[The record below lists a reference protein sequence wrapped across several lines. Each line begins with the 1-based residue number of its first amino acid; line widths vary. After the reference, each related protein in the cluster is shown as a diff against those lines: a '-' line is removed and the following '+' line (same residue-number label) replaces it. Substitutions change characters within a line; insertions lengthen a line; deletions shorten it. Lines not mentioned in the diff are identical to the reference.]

1 MSPAGREKGSWLD
14 NYWVRDGGFYKKVV
28 IILIPIVLQSIINQ
42 GVNMMDTVMVGRLGE
57 ASISASSLANQ
68 FYNIFVFL
76 CMGISAAGLV
86 LSSQY
91 FGAKDLK
98 TVRRVFDLV
107 LQIVIIGGAAFAVV
121 TFLVPEQIMRVFT
134 AEEDV
139 IELGARYLRVT
150 ALIYLPHGI
159 SLVLSNVLRSIGNA
173 KLGLYV
179 SIASFIV
186 NIGANYVF
194 IFGKL
199 GAPALGVMGAAVGTL
214 IARMVEFL
222 FCGVYLLKYERVLR
236 YELRGLIKAPTKAL
250 FGEFRRLGMPAII
263 SDSLLALAASI
274 ISIILG
280 HMGKEVVS
288 AYAIVTV
295 MDRMA
300 TVAIQGATSAAGVVI
315 GQTVGEGEFERA
327 QKEGWTFLILSVL
340 IGIFGGILVLVLG
353 EWSIGLY
360 EIAPSTVEITVT
372 MMEASAVIVFFQAVQ
387 SALSKGIL
395 RGGGDTKFLMM
406 ADIIFQWVAS
416 IPLGALAGLVLRL
429 PPALVLVALR
439 VDFIIKSVWLVF
451 RLKSGKWI
459 HKAKSMREAAE

>member
-1 MSPAGREKGSWLD
+1 MTEAKSRWLD
-14 NYWVRDGGFYKKVV
+14 KYWVTDKGFYKKV
-28 IILIPIVLQSIINQ
+28 ILILIPIVCQSIINQ
-42 GVNMMDTVMVGRLGE
+42 GVNMMDTIMVGKLGE

-86 LSSQY
+86 
-91 FGAKDLK
+91 
-98 TVRRVFDLV
+98 
-107 LQIVIIGGAAFAVV
+107 IIGGAAFAVV
-121 TFLVPEQIMRVFT
+121 TFLLPTQIMGIFT
-134 AEEDV
+134 TEEDV
-139 IELGARYLRVT
+139 IELGAQYLRVT

-159 SLVLSNVLRSIGNA
+159 SLVLSNVMRSIGNA

-179 SIASFIV
+179 SIASFVV

-214 IARMVEFL
+214 IARAVEFL
-222 FCGVYLLKYERVLR
+222 FCAVYLLKFEKVLQ
-236 YELRGLIKAPTKAL
+236 YHVKGLLHLPGKAL

-280 HMGKEVVS
+280 HMGKAIVS

-315 GQTVGEGEFERA
+315 GQTVGEGEFQRA
-327 QKEGWTFLILSVL
+327 QKE
-340 IGIFGGILVLVLG
+340 
-353 EWSIGLY
+353 
-360 EIAPSTVEITVT
+360 
-372 MMEASAVIVFFQAVQ
+372 
-387 SALSKGIL
+387 
-395 RGGGDTKFLMM
+395 
-406 ADIIFQWVAS
+406 
-416 IPLGALAGLVLRL
+416 
-429 PPALVLVALR
+429 PALLLCSSRQCRAPCQR
-439 VDFIIKSVWLVF
+439 VS
-451 RLKSGKWI
+451 SG
-459 HKAKSMREAAE
+459 AAGTPNS

>member
-1 MSPAGREKGSWLD
+1 MTDVKARRFDK
-14 NYWVRDGGFYKKVV
+14 YWVRDKSFYKKVLL
-28 IILIPIVLQSIINQ
+28 ILVPIVLQSIINQ
-42 GVNMMDTVMVGRLGE
+42 GVNMMDTIMVGRLGE

-91 FGAKDLK
+91 FGARDLK
-98 TVRRVFDLV
+98 TVRKVFDLV
-107 LQIVIIGGAAFAVV
+107 LQIVLIGGTAFAVA
-121 TFLVPEQIMRVFT
+121 TFLLPSQIMRIFT
-134 AEEDV
+134 NEADV
-139 IELGARYLRVT
+139 IELGAQYLRVT

-214 IARMVEFL
+214 IARGVEFL
-222 FCGVYLLKYERVLR
+222 FCALYLLKYEKVLR
-236 YELRGLIKAPTKAL
+236 YQARGLLQAPTKEL
-250 FGEFRRLGMPAII
+250 FGEFRRLGLPAII
-263 SDSLLALAASI
+263 SDSLLALAASA

-300 TVAIQGATSAAGVVI
+300 TVAIQGISSASGVVI
-315 GQTVGEGEFERA
+315 GQTVGEGEFQRA
-327 QKEGWTFLILSVL
+327 QKEGWTFLILSVAVGL
-340 IGIFGGILVLVLG
+340 IGGVLVLVLG
-353 EWSIGLY
+353 EWSIALY
-360 EIAPSTVEITVT
+360 EISPSTVEITIH
-372 MMEASAVIVFFQAVQ
+372 MMEASAIVVFFQAIQ

-395 RGGGDTKFLMM
+395 RGGGDTKFLMV

-416 IPLGALAGLVLRL
+416 VPLGALAGLVLGL
-429 PPALVLVALR
+429 PPFVVLIALR

-459 HKAKSMREAAE
+459 HKAKRMAG

>member
-1 MSPAGREKGSWLD
+1 MTGAKSRWLD
-14 NYWVRDGGFYKKVV
+14 KYWVTDRAFYRKVV
-28 IILIPIVLQSIINQ
+28 LILIPIVFQSIINQ
-42 GVNMMDTVMVGRLGE
+42 GVNMMDTIMVGRLGE

-107 LQIVIIGGAAFAVV
+107 LQIVIVGGAAFAVV
-121 TFLVPEQIMRVFT
+121 TFLLPIQIMSVFT
-134 AEEDV
+134 TEEDV
-139 IELGARYLRVT
+139 IALGAQYLRVT

-159 SLVLSNVLRSIGNA
+159 SLVLSNVMRSIGNA

-186 NIGANYVF
+186 NIGANYIF

-214 IARMVEFL
+214 IARAVEFL
-222 FCGVYLLKYERVLR
+222 FCGVYLLKYEKVLQ
-236 YELRGLIKAPTKAL
+236 YQVRGLLRLPTRAL

-280 HMGKEVVS
+280 HMGKEIVS

-327 QKEGWTFLILSVL
+327 QKEGWTFLILSVI
-340 IGIFGGILVLVLG
+340 IGIFGGILVLILG

-360 EIAPSTVEITVT
+360 EIAPSTVEITVQ
-372 MMEASAVIVFFQAVQ
+372 MMEASAIIVFFQAVQ

-395 RGGGDTKFLMM
+395 RGGGDTKFLML
-406 ADIIFQWVAS
+406 ADILFLWVAS
-416 IPLGALAGLVLRL
+416 IPLGYLAGLVWHL
-429 PPALVLVALR
+429 PAFWIYTFLKI
-439 VDFIIKSVWLVF
+439 DQFIKAVWCVF
-451 RLKSGKWI
+451 RLSSKKWI
-459 HKAKSMREAAE
+459 KRI

>member
-1 MSPAGREKGSWLD
+1 MTDVKARRFDK
-14 NYWVRDGGFYKKVV
+14 YWVRDKSFYKKVLL
-28 IILIPIVLQSIINQ
+28 ILVPIVLQSIINQ
-42 GVNMMDTVMVGRLGE
+42 GVNMMDTIMVGRLGE

-91 FGAKDLK
+91 FGARDLK
-98 TVRRVFDLV
+98 TVRKVFDLV
-107 LQIVIIGGAAFAVV
+107 LQIVLIGGTAFAVA
-121 TFLVPEQIMRVFT
+121 TFLLPSQIMRIFT
-134 AEEDV
+134 NEADV
-139 IELGARYLRVT
+139 IELGAQYLRVT

-214 IARMVEFL
+214 IARGGEFL
-222 FCGVYLLKYERVLR
+222 FCALYLLKYEKVLR
-236 YELRGLIKAPTKAL
+236 YQARGLLQAPTKEL
-250 FGEFRRLGMPAII
+250 FGEFRRLGLPAII
-263 SDSLLALAASI
+263 SDSLLALAASA

-300 TVAIQGATSAAGVVI
+300 TVAIQGISSASGVVI
-315 GQTVGEGEFERA
+315 GQTVGEGEFQRA
-327 QKEGWTFLILSVL
+327 QKEGWTFLILSVAVGL
-340 IGIFGGILVLVLG
+340 IGGVLVLVLG
-353 EWSIGLY
+353 EWSIALY
-360 EIAPSTVEITVT
+360 EIAPSTVEITIH
-372 MMEASAVIVFFQAVQ
+372 MMEASAIVVFFQAIQ

-395 RGGGDTKFLMM
+395 RGGGDTKFLMV

-416 IPLGALAGLVLRL
+416 VPLGALAGLVLGL
-429 PPALVLVALR
+429 PPFVVLIALR

-459 HKAKSMREAAE
+459 HKAKRMAG

>member
-1 MSPAGREKGSWLD
+1 MTDVKARRFDK
-14 NYWVRDGGFYKKVV
+14 YWVRDKSFYKKVLL
-28 IILIPIVLQSIINQ
+28 ILVPIVLQSIINQ
-42 GVNMMDTVMVGRLGE
+42 GVNMMDTIMVGRLGE

-91 FGAKDLK
+91 FGARDLK
-98 TVRRVFDLV
+98 TVRKVFDLV
-107 LQIVIIGGAAFAVV
+107 LQIVLIGGTAFAVA
-121 TFLVPEQIMRVFT
+121 TFLLPSQIMRIFT
-134 AEEDV
+134 NEADV
-139 IELGARYLRVT
+139 IELGAQYLRVT

-214 IARMVEFL
+214 IARGVEFL
-222 FCGVYLLKYERVLR
+222 FCALYLLKYEKVLR
-236 YELRGLIKAPTKAL
+236 YQARGLLQAPTKEL
-250 FGEFRRLGMPAII
+250 FGEFRRLGLPAII
-263 SDSLLALAASI
+263 SDSLLALAASA

-300 TVAIQGATSAAGVVI
+300 TVAIQGISSASGVVI
-315 GQTVGEGEFERA
+315 GQTVGEGEFQRA
-327 QKEGWTFLILSVL
+327 QKEGWTFLILSVAVGL
-340 IGIFGGILVLVLG
+340 IGGVLVLVLG
-353 EWSIGLY
+353 EWSIALY
-360 EIAPSTVEITVT
+360 EIAPSTVEITIH
-372 MMEASAVIVFFQAVQ
+372 MMEASAIVVFFQAIQ

-395 RGGGDTKFLMM
+395 RGGGVTKFLMV

-416 IPLGALAGLVLRL
+416 VPLGALAGLVLGL
-429 PPALVLVALR
+429 PPFVVLIALR

-459 HKAKSMREAAE
+459 HKAKRMAG